1 MAYRR
6 QGAPIFAAQVDI
18 VGNPIG
24 SANIPTPSRDNP
36 LLQKYLNELI
46 VLLGAIIKGE
56 TYTEVQ
62 EALTRFRKLDPQ
74 GKLDNTTQTAIEAYV
89 ANKTVVLIAED
100 LQYQINEIKDR
111 QEYEETN
118 DNVNAN
124 VEISIKQETTVNMN
138 LLFSLYMSYFGP
150 PEKENTPDTIGGYR
164 IDHLNLLIEAFES
177 TNDEELLQLAGITR
191 TIVQDGSLQ

>member
-24 SANIPTPSRDNP
+24 SANVPTPSKDNP

-62 EALTRFRKLDPQ
+62 EALARFRKLDPQ
-74 GKLDNTTQTAIEAYV
+74 GKLDSTTQSAIEAYV

-100 LQYQINEIKDR
+100 LQHQITEIKER
-111 QEYEETN
+111 QEYEETAYN
-118 DNVNAN
+118 ANAN
-124 VEISIKQETTVNMN
+124 VEITLTQETTVNMN

-150 PEKENTPDTIGGYR
+150 PEKEDTQDTIGGYR

-191 TIVQDGSLQ
+191 TIVQDGSF